1 MPQHAKNPEH
11 RWYFYPVEPPET
23 VLSWET
29 WQTYSVCIP
38 GPLIPYLL
46 NVMRVYQWEGRVKSE
61 YEDERKAFVEA
72 WNDLIARVGAA
83 VECETMPYPIFRQ
96 NPLNGCQMQQSLDNG
111 ETWVTVM
118 DASACSVPADPAPPM
133 IRLRQSPTQ
142 PKLLEQSLNSGSS
155 WTTAYDFS
163 LYTIGRN
170 VIQEQILYNQTTNIL
185 NEYNQTWNNSPT
197 VNNFAPSLVFNGTSD
212 DAHRDAAI
220 CYAVG
225 IWYDAAKTSAI
236 ELKRSGGDSQAAFA
250 AGIAGAAAGMIGSP
264 VFGVIVAAVVG
275 ALVKGIETLFTNIS
289 DGNWASARNDIICC
303 MYEGLMGETLTEA
316 RFQAGVSACG
326 FDTGS
331 VSEAIRELIHL
342 LLQERDV
349 YLSFIRFASEGF
361 QFAQYG
367 ILPDCLCDD
376 EEPGTWEKTFDLLG
390 GANGWTV
397 NVGAYVG
404 GTGIQSTGGGAYP
417 YTVDISR
424 VITWG
429 DAQLTRVRVGSTSTT
444 ADSESFRGLYY
455 PGTVYPVQV
464 GYTGSTGNYEMD
476 FMPNNPQPP
485 TLTAQVSNVH
495 VPGTNTIRYITLNG
509 TGTEPTW

>member
-72 WNDLIARVGAA
+72 WNDLIARVGAS
-83 VECETMPYPIFRQ
+83 VECNPMPYPIFRQ
-96 NPLNGCQMQQSLDNG
+96 NPANGCQMQQSLDNG

-163 LYTIGRN
+163 LYTVGRN

-185 NEYNQTWNNSPT
+185 NEYNQTWNNNPT
-197 VNNFAPSLVFNGTSD
+197 VNNFAPNLVFNGTSD

-225 IWYDAAKTSAI
+225 VWYDAAKTAAI

-250 AGIAGAAAGMIGSP
+250 ASVSGAAAGMIGSP
-264 VFGVIVAAVVG
+264 VLGVIVGAIVG
-275 ALVKGIETLFTNIS
+275 GLVKAISTLFANIS
-289 DGNWASARNDIICC
+289 DENWNESRSDIICC
-303 MYEGLMGETLTEA
+303 LYEGLMGETLTEA

-331 VSEAIRELIHL
+331 VSEAIRELVHL

-376 EEPGTWEKTFDLLG
+376 EEPSEIIIETDPGGNWLDGGWSGGTVENMGGGYWRVTGVGGQAAVSSVGYAPFVMQDISGTMATCNGWKGPGGQFFNGCSGAFAYNGEQVNRLLFAGGGTWAITFK
-390 GANGWTV
+390 AV
-397 NVGAYVG
+397 A
-404 GTGIQSTGGGAYP
+404 P
-417 YTVDISR
+417 
-424 VITWG
+424 
-429 DAQLTRVRVGSTSTT
+429 
-444 ADSESFRGLYY
+444 
-455 PGTVYPVQV
+455 
-464 GYTGSTGNYEMD
+464 
-476 FMPNNPQPP
+476 
-485 TLTAQVSNVH
+485 
-495 VPGTNTIRYITLNG
+495 
-509 TGTEPTW
+509 